1 MKQGVP
7 VNLATGELVRD
18 DMNMDRGVFL
28 GSNVGQL
35 PASQVSESAAAAA
48 AGAKSFMKP
57 SLALN
62 ALQRIGAA
70 VSQSADPIAIEKDNN
85 VLLKRIA
92 NNTKDIARN
101 SE

>member
-1 MKQGVP
+1 MRQGVP

-48 AGAKSFMKP
+48 GAASFTKP

>member
-35 PASQVSESAAAAA
+35 PASQVSESAAA

-92 NNTKDIARN
+92 NNTKDTARN
-101 SE
+101 TE

>member
-35 PASQVSESAAAAA
+35 PASQVSESAAAA

-92 NNTKDIARN
+92 NNTKDTARN
-101 SE
+101 TE

>member
-1 MKQGVP
+1 
-7 VNLATGELVRD
+7 
-18 DMNMDRGVFL
+18 MNMDRGVFL

-35 PASQVSESAAAAA
+35 PASQVSEPAAA

-85 VLLKRIA
+85 ILLKRIA
-92 NNTKDIARN
+92 NNTKDTARN
-101 SE
+101 TE

>member
-1 MKQGVP
+1 MAADP
-7 VNLATGELVRD
+7 R
-18 DMNMDRGVFL
+18 
-28 GSNVGQL
+28 
-35 PASQVSESAAAAA
+35 AAAILNKFINKPEPIDEPAEAATKAA
-48 AGAKSFMKP
+48 AGFLKL

-62 ALQRIGAA
+62 SLQRIGAA

-85 VLLKRIA
+85 TLLKRIA